1 MFFPENRSKA
11 GLMKL
16 TTKNVHTLR
25 LPSGKSEHV
34 YWDDDV
40 PGFGLRLRE
49 GGSRRL
55 IFQYGRRPTRKMKLG
70 AVSAVDFEKAR
81 KTARSLYH
89 RVQVGEDPARDAADA
104 KVKMAETLG
113 ATIKLYLARQK
124 GRVKPRS
131 LVEIERHL
139 LVHLRLLHSL
149 PLAKIERRT
158 IAARLSEIEQ
168 TSGKRTRNSVRAT
181 LHAMYAWSIQ
191 EGMAEFNPVTGT
203 SRAPEKSRD
212 RVLSATEINVI
223 WNALPDDHFGAII
236 KLLALTSARAN
247 EIAALRW
254 EEVHDNMIV
263 LPAERTKNSRSHV
276 IPLSEPARAILAA
289 QPRRANA
296 DGQTRELVFGFGAG
310 GFAGWGKC
318 RKRLNERITKAAG
331 KALPHWTP
339 HDLRRTAATMMAE
352 LGVQPHVIEAVLN
365 HVSGHRAGVAGI
377 YNRAS
382 YEREKTIALDLWA
395 DRLMAIVKGRKTN
408 IVTRLRREA

>member
-1 MFFPENRSKA
+1 
-11 GLMKL
+11 MKL
-16 TTKNVHTLR
+16 TAKNVHTLR

-49 GGSRRL
+49 TGARRL

-70 AVSAVDFEKAR
+70 TVSAVDFEKAR
-81 KTARSLYH
+81 KTARNLYH
-89 RVQVGEDPARDAADA
+89 RVQLGEDPAAAVAEA
-104 KVKMAETLG
+104 KAKTAETLG

-124 GRVKPRS
+124 ARLKPRS

-139 LVHLRLLHSL
+139 FVHLRSLHSL

-158 IAARLSEIEQ
+158 IAVRLSEIEQ
-168 TSGKRTRNSVRAT
+168 ASGNRTRNSVRAT
-181 LHAMYAWSIQ
+181 LHAMYAWAIQ

-236 KLLALTSARAN
+236 KLLALTGARAN

-254 EEVHDNMIV
+254 DEVHNNMIV
-263 LPAERTKNSRSHV
+263 LPAERTKNSRSRV
-276 IPLSEPARAILAA
+276 IPLSEPARAIINA
-289 QPRRANA
+289 QPRRTNA
-296 DGQTRELVFGFGAG
+296 DGKIRELVFGFGEGA
-310 GFAGWGKC
+310 FAGWGKC
-318 RKRLNERITKAAG
+318 RERLNERITKATG
-331 KALPHWTP
+331 KTLPHWTP

-382 YEREKTIALDLWA
+382 YEREKTVALDLLA
-395 DRLMAIVKGRKTN
+395 EHLTAIARGRKSK
-408 IVTRLRREA
+408 VTPLRRQG

>member
-1 MFFPENRSKA
+1 
-11 GLMKL
+11 
-16 TTKNVHTLR
+16 
-25 LPSGKSEHV
+25 
-34 YWDDDV
+34 
-40 PGFGLRLRE
+40 
-49 GGSRRL
+49 
-55 IFQYGRRPTRKMKLG
+55 
-70 AVSAVDFEKAR
+70 
-81 KTARSLYH
+81 
-89 RVQVGEDPARDAADA
+89 
-104 KVKMAETLG
+104 
-113 ATIKLYLARQK
+113 
-124 GRVKPRS
+124 VKPRS

-139 LVHLRLLHSL
+139 LVHLRSLHSL

-158 IAARLSEIEQ
+158 IAARLFEIEQ
-168 TSGKRTRNSVRAT
+168 ASGKRTRNSVRAT

-318 RKRLNERITKAAG
+318 RERLNERITKATG

-377 YNRAS
+377 YNRAN

>member
-1 MFFPENRSKA
+1 
-11 GLMKL
+11 MKL
-16 TTKNVHTLR
+16 TAKNVHTLP
-25 LPSGKSEHV
+25 LPSSKSEHV

-49 GGSRRL
+49 TGARTL
-55 IFQYGRRPTRKMKLG
+55 IFQYGRRPTRKMNLG
-70 AVSAVDFEKAR
+70 VVSAVDFEKTR
-81 KTARSLYH
+81 KTARNLYH
-89 RVQVGEDPARDAADA
+89 RVRLGEDPAAAVA
-104 KVKMAETLG
+104 EARVKTAETLG

-131 LVEIERHL
+131 LVENERHL
-139 LVHLRLLHSL
+139 LVHLRSLHSL

-158 IAARLSEIEQ
+158 IAARLFEIEQ
-168 TSGKRTRNSVRAT
+168 ASGNRTRNSVRAT
-181 LHAMYAWSIQ
+181 LHAMYAWAIQ

-203 SRAPEKSRD
+203 SRAPERSRD

-236 KLLALTSARAN
+236 KLLALTGARAN

-254 EEVHDNMIV
+254 NEVHDSMIV
-263 LPAERTKNSRSHV
+263 LPAERTKNSRSQV
-276 IPLSEPARAILAA
+276 IPLSEPARAIINA

-296 DGQTRELVFGFGAG
+296 DGKTRELVFGFGEGA
-310 GFAGWGKC
+310 FAGWGKC
-318 RKRLNERITKAAG
+318 RERLNERITKATG
-331 KALPHWTP
+331 KALPHWIP

-382 YEREKTIALDLWA
+382 YEREKAVALSLLA
-395 DRLMAIVKGRKTN
+395 EHLTAIVKGRKSK
-408 IVTRLRREA
+408 VTPLRREA

>member
-1 MFFPENRSKA
+1 
-11 GLMKL
+11 MKL
-16 TTKNVHTLR
+16 TAKNIHTLP

-49 GGSRRL
+49 TGARRL

-70 AVSAVDFEKAR
+70 AVSAVDFEKVR

-89 RVQVGEDPARDAADA
+89 RVQLGEDPAAAA
-104 KVKMAETLG
+104 AEARVKAAETLG

-124 GRVKPRS
+124 SRLKPRS
-131 LVEIERHL
+131 LVEVERHL
-139 LVHLRLLHSL
+139 LVHLRPLHSL

-158 IAARLSEIEQ
+158 IANRLSEIEQ
-168 TSGKRTRNSVRAT
+168 ASGNRTRNSVRAT
-181 LHAMYAWSIQ
+181 LHAMYAWAIQ

-203 SRAPEKSRD
+203 SRAPERSRD

-236 KLLALTSARAN
+236 KLLALTGARAN

-254 EEVHDNMIV
+254 NEVHDSMIV
-263 LPAERTKNSRSHV
+263 LPAERTKNSRSHI
-276 IPLSEPARAILAA
+276 IPLSDPARAIINA

-296 DGQTRELVFGFGAG
+296 DGKTRELVFGFGEGA
-310 GFAGWGKC
+310 FAGWGKC
-318 RKRLNERITKAAG
+318 REQLNERITKAMG

-382 YEREKTIALDLWA
+382 YEREKAIALDLWA
-395 DRLMAIVKGRKTN
+395 AHLTAIVEGRDSN
-408 IVTRLRREA
+408 ITPLRREA

>member
-1 MFFPENRSKA
+1 
-11 GLMKL
+11 MKL
-16 TTKNVHTLR
+16 TAKNVPTLP
-25 LPSGKSEHV
+25 LPAGKSEQV

-49 GGSRRL
+49 GGSRTI
-55 IFQYGRRPTRKMKLG
+55 IFQYGPPTRKMKLG

-89 RVQVGEDPARDAADA
+89 RVQLGEDPASDKAEAR
-104 KVKMAETLG
+104 VKLAETLE
-113 ATIKLYLARQK
+113 ATIKLYLTRQK
-124 GRVKPRS
+124 SRLKPRS

-139 LVHLRLLHSL
+139 LVHLKPLHSL

-158 IAARLSEIEQ
+158 IASRLSEIERA
-168 TSGKRTRNSVRAT
+168 SGNRTRNMVRAT
-181 LHAMYAWSIQ
+181 LHAMYAWAIQ

-212 RVLSATEINVI
+212 RVLSAAEIALI

-236 KLLALTSARAN
+236 KLLALTGARAS

-254 EEVHDNMIV
+254 DEVRDGMIL
-263 LPAERTKNSRSHV
+263 LPAERTKNSRSHI
-276 IPLSEPARAILAA
+276 IPLSEPARAIIAA
-289 QPRRANA
+289 QPRRAIG
-296 DGQTRELVFGFGAG
+296 DGKARELVFGFGEGA
-310 GFAGWGKC
+310 FAGWGKC
-318 RKRLNERITKAAG
+318 RQRLNERIAAASG

-382 YEREKTIALDLWA
+382 YEREKTVALDLLA
-395 DRLMAIVKGRKTN
+395 EHLIAIVKGRKSK
-408 IVTRLRREA
+408 VTPLRRKA

>member
-1 MFFPENRSKA
+1 
-11 GLMKL
+11 MKL
-16 TTKNVHTLR
+16 TAKNVHTLP
-25 LPSGKSEHV
+25 LPSSKSEHV

-49 GGSRRL
+49 TGARTL
-55 IFQYGRRPTRKMKLG
+55 IFQYGRRPTRKMNLG
-70 AVSAVDFEKAR
+70 VVSAVDFEKTR
-81 KTARSLYH
+81 KTARNLYH
-89 RVQVGEDPARDAADA
+89 RVRLGEDPAAAVA
-104 KVKMAETLG
+104 EARVKTAETLG

-124 GRVKPRS
+124 SRLKPRS
-131 LVEIERHL
+131 LVEVERHL
-139 LVHLRLLHSL
+139 LVHLRPLHLL
-149 PLAKIERRT
+149 PLTKIERRT
-158 IAARLSEIEQ
+158 IASRLSEIEQ
-168 TSGKRTRNSVRAT
+168 ASGNRTRNSVRAT
-181 LHAMYAWSIQ
+181 LHAMYAWAIQ

-203 SRAPEKSRD
+203 SRAPERSRD

-236 KLLALTSARAN
+236 KLLALTGARAN

-254 EEVHDNMIV
+254 NEVHDNMIV
-263 LPAERTKNSRSHV
+263 LPAKRTKNSRNHV
-276 IPLSEPARAILAA
+276 IPLSESARAIINA

-296 DGQTRELVFGFGAG
+296 DGKTRELVFGFGEGA
-310 GFAGWGKC
+310 FAGWGKC
-318 RKRLNERITKAAG
+318 RERLNEQITKAG

-382 YEREKTIALDLWA
+382 YEREKAVALGLLA
-395 DRLMAIVKGRKTN
+395 EHLTAIVKGRKSK
-408 IVTRLRREA
+408 VTPLRREA

>member
-1 MFFPENRSKA
+1 
-11 GLMKL
+11 MKL
-16 TTKNVHTLR
+16 TAKNVHTLR

-49 GGSRRL
+49 TGARRL
-55 IFQYGRRPTRKMKLG
+55 IFQYGRQPTRKMKLG
-70 AVSAVDFEKAR
+70 AVSAVEFEKVR

-89 RVQVGEDPARDAADA
+89 RVQVGEDPARDVADA

-139 LVHLRLLHSL
+139 LVHLRSLHSL

-168 TSGKRTRNSVRAT
+168 ASGNRTRNSVRAT
-181 LHAMYAWSIQ
+181 LHAMYAWAIQ

-212 RVLSATEINVI
+212 RVLSATEINLI

-236 KLLALTSARAN
+236 KLLALTGARAN

-254 EEVHDNMIV
+254 NEVHDNMIV

-276 IPLSEPARAILAA
+276 IPLSEPARAIVKA
-289 QPRRANA
+289 QPQRVNV
-296 DGQTRELVFGFGAG
+296 DGKTRELIFGFGEGA
-310 GFAGWGKC
+310 FAGWGKC
-318 RKRLNERITKAAG
+318 RKRLNERIKKITG

-382 YEREKTIALDLWA
+382 YEREKAVALDLLA
-395 DRLMAIVKGRKTN
+395 EHLTATVKGSKSRVTLLRRKT
-408 IVTRLRREA
+408 

>member
-1 MFFPENRSKA
+1 
-11 GLMKL
+11 MKL
-16 TTKNVHTLR
+16 TAKNVHTLP
-25 LPSGKSEHV
+25 LPRGKSEHV

-49 GGSRRL
+49 TGARRL

-70 AVSAVDFEKAR
+70 AVSAVDFEKVR
-81 KTARSLYH
+81 KTARNLYH
-89 RVQVGEDPARDAADA
+89 RVQLGEDPAASVAEAR
-104 KVKMAETLG
+104 VKAAETLG
-113 ATIKLYLARQK
+113 ATIKPYLARQK
-124 GRVKPRS
+124 GRLKPRS
-131 LVEIERHL
+131 LVEVERHL
-139 LVHLRLLHSL
+139 LVHLRPLHSL

-158 IAARLSEIEQ
+158 IASRLSQIEQ
-168 TSGKRTRNSVRAT
+168 ASGNRTRNSVRAT
-181 LHAMYAWSIQ
+181 LHAMYAWAIQ

-223 WNALPDDHFGAII
+223 WNALPDDHFGSIM
-236 KLLALTSARAN
+236 KLLALTGARAN

-254 EEVHDNMIV
+254 DEVHNNMIV

-276 IPLSEPARAILAA
+276 IPLSEPARAIINA
-289 QPRRANA
+289 QPRRTNA
-296 DGQTRELVFGFGAG
+296 DGKTRELVFGFGEGA
-310 GFAGWGKC
+310 FAGWGKC
-318 RKRLNERITKAAG
+318 RERLNERITNATG

-382 YEREKTIALDLWA
+382 YEREKAVALGLLA
-395 DRLMAIVKGRKTN
+395 EHLTAIVKGRKSK
-408 IVTRLRREA
+408 VTPLRRQA

>member
-1 MFFPENRSKA
+1 
-11 GLMKL
+11 MKL
-16 TTKNVHTLR
+16 TAKNVRTLP

-49 GGSRRL
+49 TGARRL

-70 AVSAVDFEKAR
+70 AVSAVDFEKVR
-81 KTARSLYH
+81 KTARLLYH
-89 RVQVGEDPARDAADA
+89 RVQLGEDPAAAVA
-104 KVKMAETLG
+104 EARVKAAETLG
-113 ATIKLYLARQK
+113 ATIKPYLARQK
-124 GRVKPRS
+124 SRLKPRS
-131 LVEIERHL
+131 LVEVERHL
-139 LVHLRLLHSL
+139 LVHLRPLHSL

-158 IAARLSEIEQ
+158 IANRLSSIEQ
-168 TSGKRTRNSVRAT
+168 ASGNRTRNSVRAT
-181 LHAMYAWSIQ
+181 LHAMYSWAIQ
-191 EGMAEFNPVTGT
+191 EGMAEFNPVAGT

-223 WNALPDDHFGAII
+223 WNALPDDHFGSIM
-236 KLLALTSARAN
+236 KLLALTGARAN

-254 EEVHDNMIV
+254 DEVHNNMIV

-276 IPLSEPARAILAA
+276 IPLSEPARAIINA
-289 QPRRANA
+289 QPRRTNA
-296 DGQTRELVFGFGAG
+296 DGKTRELVFGFGEGA
-310 GFAGWGKC
+310 FAGWGKC
-318 RKRLNERITKAAG
+318 RERLNERIINATG

-352 LGVQPHVIEAVLN
+352 CGVQPHVIEAVLN

-382 YEREKTIALDLWA
+382 YEREKAVALGLLA
-395 DRLMAIVKGRKTN
+395 EHLTAIVKGRKSK
-408 IVTRLRREA
+408 VTPLRREA

>member
-1 MFFPENRSKA
+1 
-11 GLMKL
+11 MKL
-16 TTKNVHTLR
+16 TAKNIHTLP

-34 YWDDDV
+34 YWDEDV

-49 GGSRRL
+49 TGARRL

-70 AVSAVDFEKAR
+70 AVSAVDFEKIR

-89 RVQVGEDPARDAADA
+89 RVQLGEDPAAAVA
-104 KVKMAETLG
+104 EARVKTGETFG

-124 GRVKPRS
+124 SRLKPRS
-131 LVEIERHL
+131 LVEVERHL
-139 LVHLRLLHSL
+139 LVHLRPLHSL

-158 IAARLSEIEQ
+158 IANRLSEIEQ
-168 TSGKRTRNSVRAT
+168 ASGNRTRNSVRAT
-181 LHAMYAWSIQ
+181 LHAMYAWAIQ

-223 WNALPDDHFGAII
+223 WNALPEDHFGAII
-236 KLLALTSARAN
+236 KLLALTGARAN

-254 EEVHDNMIV
+254 DEVHDSMIV
-263 LPAERTKNSRSHV
+263 LPAERTKNSRSHI
-276 IPLSEPARAILAA
+276 IPLSEPARAIINA

-296 DGQTRELVFGFGAG
+296 DGKARELVFGFGEGA
-310 GFAGWGKC
+310 FAGWGKC
-318 RKRLNERITKAAG
+318 RERLNERITKATG

-365 HVSGHRAGVAGI
+365 HVSGHRAGVAGT

-382 YEREKTIALDLWA
+382 YEREKAIALDLWA
-395 DRLMAIVKGRKTN
+395 DHLTAIVEGRESN
-408 IVTRLRREA
+408 VTPLRREA